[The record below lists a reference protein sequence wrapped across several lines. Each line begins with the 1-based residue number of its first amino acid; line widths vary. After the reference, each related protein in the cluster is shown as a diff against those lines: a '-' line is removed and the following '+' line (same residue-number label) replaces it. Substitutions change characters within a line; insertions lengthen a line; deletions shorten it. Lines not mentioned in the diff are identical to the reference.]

1 MKNKKS
7 IIEKINCHIISL
19 MILMN
24 SIQIIISW
32 DFGLTFNIWFEYVL
46 VIILFIINK
55 FKMVNTKNIIIIGTT
70 CLLFAINF
78 ICNDNQTLRFY
89 IKEFLLFA
97 LPLLLIF
104 LVKVDLKTF
113 AKTFFGYNVVNLI
126 LYLLLIKINPTKLT
140 TEYMTFGFYAMS
152 SLTYVML
159 YAYYHKY
166 IKTFI
171 VSLLA
176 LPIIV
181 INGNRGTIMIFGVAL
196 ICMLLMNGKS
206 IKKKIL
212 IVSLL
217 ILIVININ
225 TIGRSILD
233 FLTEDLGIKS
243 YSINNIYRMFESE
256 DTEDALGARY
266 DIYQYAI
273 EETKTHLITGIGIAK
288 FQDKYGYFP
297 HNIFFD
303 VYVTFGV
310 IFGTAYLIYL
320 GYLGIQLYKI
330 AKTSIGVKI
339 LFIFM
344 VANVTKLLL
353 SKTFIYEPTIWLYIS
368 LGNYILYN
376 NIKNKE
382 EEDKY
387 VQEDISKI

>member
-1 MKNKKS
+1 MKSKKS

-24 SIQIIISW
+24 SIQIIIAW
-32 DFGLTFNIWFEYVL
+32 DFGLTFNMWLEYVL
-46 VIILFIINK
+46 IIILFIINK

-126 LYLLLIKINPTKLT
+126 LYLLLIKINPSKLT

-171 VSLLA
+171 VSLLV
-176 LPIIV
+176 LLIIV

-196 ICMLLMNGKS
+196 ICMLLMNGKN
-206 IKKKIL
+206 IRKKIL
-212 IVSLL
+212 MVSLL
-217 ILIVININ
+217 ILIGININ
-225 TIGRSILD
+225 TIGRSILV

-243 YSINNIYRMFESE
+243 YSINNLYRMFESE

-273 EETKTHLITGIGIAK
+273 EEIKTHPITGIGIAK

-297 HNIFFD
+297 HNIFLD
-303 VYVTFGV
+303 IYVTFGFV
-310 IFGTAYLIYL
+310 LGNAYIIYL
-320 GYLGIQLYKI
+320 VWLGIKLYKI
-330 AKTSIGVKI
+330 ARISTEIKI
-339 LFIFM
+339 FFIFM
-344 VANVTKLLL
+344 VANVSKLLL
-353 SKTFIYEPTIWLYIS
+353 SRTFIYEPTIWLFIS
-368 LGNYILYN
+368 LGNYILCFN
-376 NIKNKE
+376 NKK
-382 EEDKY
+382 
-387 VQEDISKI
+387 Q

>member
-1 MKNKKS
+1 MKSKKS

-24 SIQIIISW
+24 SIQIIIAW
-32 DFGLTFNIWFEYVL
+32 DFGLTFNMWLEYVL
-46 VIILFIINK
+46 IIILFIINK

-126 LYLLLIKINPTKLT
+126 LYLLLIKINPSMLT

-171 VSLLA
+171 VSLLV
-176 LPIIV
+176 LLIIV

-196 ICMLLMNGKS
+196 ICMLLMNGKN
-206 IKKKIL
+206 IRKKIL
-212 IVSLL
+212 MVSLL
-217 ILIVININ
+217 ILIGININ
-225 TIGRSILD
+225 TIGRSILV

-243 YSINNIYRMFESE
+243 YSINNLYRMFESE

-273 EETKTHLITGIGIAK
+273 EEIKTHPITGIGIAK

-297 HNIFFD
+297 HNIFLD
-303 VYVTFGV
+303 IYVTFGFV
-310 IFGTAYLIYL
+310 LGNAYIIYL
-320 GYLGIQLYKI
+320 VWLGIKLYKI
-330 AKTSIGVKI
+330 ARISTEIKI
-339 LFIFM
+339 FFIFM
-344 VANVTKLLL
+344 VANVSKLLL
-353 SKTFIYEPTIWLYIS
+353 SRTFIYEPTIWLFIS
-368 LGNYILYN
+368 LGNYILCFN
-376 NIKNKE
+376 NKK
-382 EEDKY
+382 
-387 VQEDISKI
+387 Q